1 MNSIYT
7 RHNVLQGV
15 TNRSSEV
22 AFHKAKKK
30 ERKKRA
36 VEGERIIFRPTV
48 NILNRRFHS
57 LQIQTDIIFQQFVCH
72 IRTENKNHDA

>member
-7 RHNVLQGV
+7 RHNVLQDV

-22 AFHKAKKK
+22 GFHKAKK

-36 VEGERIIFRPTV
+36 VEGGRIIFRPTV
-48 NILNRRFHS
+48 
-57 LQIQTDIIFQQFVCH
+57 Q
-72 IRTENKNHDA
+72 